1 MAYGA
6 GAKWCHNAI
15 VVEQDKIRLWKDG
28 VQFDSVN
35 GRAPYGPFMTTH
47 IPIKNSRLFIGAGN
61 QVKGR
66 PIQAGRIAGNEPN
79 LFRTYQGNIKDF
91 RIQTGIQ
98 FTGDSFDLPTT
109 DQITAAGNTF
119 AFNTSVNIPGV
130 IPSSGVTIFNPIS
143 KIKKDTTTGD
153 IVRGIDWSP
162 FGDGVSTIDWFKV
175 GVINK
180 NNIDFNA
187 AGVVSKTDNALDG
200 LGLDVP
206 DDLYGY
212 LHITRSDSD
221 YPSWEELKESGEI
234 GYIPGLQLKLGM
246 YNKDDDQQRIDWQIQ
261 TSQLFEPI
269 VETIRDSTTNYTNFY
284 FNDYFSS
291 TDSFASRP
299 INAFSTITGKNKNT
313 GEMPVL
319 YVDTFGTKMSG
330 EEVIINTAY
339 NRNEFQ
345 IVSSNE
351 SVLRL
356 MTMDQISQGGFAAEG
371 ISGFDSYEEGGAF
384 FGIADS
390 FGDLL

>member
-1 MAYGA
+1 MGGIQAKGGGEFKGGPLLSFDTLGQIVVAKNVNYNYTVDQREVLTIHAQDSTSMAYGA

-143 KIKKDTTTGD
+143 KIKKDTITGD

-187 AGVVSKTDNALDG
+187 DSVVSKTDNALDG
-200 LGLDVP
+200 LGLDLP
-206 DDLYGY
+206 DDSYGY

-234 GYIPGLQLKLGM
+234 GYIPSFNCKPGM
-246 YNKDDDQQRIDWQIQ
+246 YPISPDSFSS
-261 TSQLFEPI
+261 SQL
-269 VETIRDSTTNYTNFY
+269 
-284 FNDYFSS
+284 
-291 TDSFASRP
+291 
-299 INAFSTITGKNKNT
+299 G
-313 GEMPVL
+313 
-319 YVDTFGTKMSG
+319 
-330 EEVIINTAY
+330 
-339 NRNEFQ
+339 
-345 IVSSNE
+345 
-351 SVLRL
+351 
-356 MTMDQISQGGFAAEG
+356 
-371 ISGFDSYEEGGAF
+371 
-384 FGIADS
+384 
-390 FGDLL
+390 